1 MNPPS
6 RLPSPLRLRQP
17 RSLKGLLFDFD
28 GTLVDSYPLIEW
40 AFDQVCS
47 THRLAPE
54 ARELFANARGLPLPE
69 QMRCVSSTLWQQLT
83 ETYRQVDARQ
93 RRHARVFTGIV
104 PLLREARRHGLALG
118 VVSSKRGV
126 LVRAELNATRLAP
139 YFPVVVALEDAAA
152 AKPDPA
158 PLRRALRLMGVKAAE
173 ALYIG
178 DTVVDMEAGRRARVK
193 AVMATWGLTPA
204 LLAGVNGHFPK
215 LAAPR
220 ELLPVITGAHG
231 VASLA

>member
-1 MNPPS
+1 MNPSSP
-6 RLPSPLRLRQP
+6 LPSPLRLRLP

-47 THRLAPE
+47 THQLAPE
-54 ARELFANARGLPLPE
+54 ARALFANARGLPLPD
-69 QMRCVSSTLWQQLT
+69 QMRCVSPTLWEQLT

-93 RRHARVFTGIV
+93 RRHARVFAGIV
-104 PLLREARRHGLALG
+104 PLLRAAQRRGLRLG

-126 LVRAELNATRLAP
+126 LVRAELKATRLAP
-139 YFPVVVALEDAAA
+139 YFPVVVALEDARA

-158 PLRRALRLMGVKAAE
+158 PLRQALQLMGVKASDAVY
-173 ALYIG
+173 LG
-178 DTVVDMEAGRRARVK
+178 DTLVDMEAGRRAQVK
-193 AVMATWGLTPA
+193 TVMATWGLTPA
-204 LLAGVNGHFPK
+204 VLAGTNGHFPK

-220 ELLPVITGAHG
+220 ELLAMIQH
-231 VASLA
+231 